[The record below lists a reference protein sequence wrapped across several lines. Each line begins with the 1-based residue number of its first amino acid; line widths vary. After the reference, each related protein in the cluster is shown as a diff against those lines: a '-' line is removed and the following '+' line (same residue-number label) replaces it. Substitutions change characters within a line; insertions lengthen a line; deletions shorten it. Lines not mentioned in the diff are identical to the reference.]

1 MSWTILRPVAFM
13 DNFAPGFPMKVFMA
27 AWRNALGEK
36 PLQVVAV
43 SDIGHFGAQAFLRP
57 EQYSGKAIGLA
68 GDEVNLADMD
78 KLFREKVGTP
88 LPETYSFL
96 GSALLWGVKE
106 MGSMMKWFGEEG
118 YGIDIKDLRKQHPG
132 LLDLGEWMEKKSKF
146 AMANK

>member
-1 MSWTILRPVAFM
+1 M

-43 SDIGHFGAQAFLRP
+43 SDIGHFGAQAFMHP

-106 MGSMMKWFGEEG
+106 MGLMMKWFGEEG
-118 YGIDIKDLRKQHPG
+118 YGIDVQDLKKQHPG
-132 LLDLGEWMEKKSKF
+132 MLNLGEWMERKSKF
-146 AMANK
+146 TMVSK